1 MPEESDVPVSDSTVG
16 DRTLWH
22 FGDLVYMKLYRW
34 DSFTRE
40 FKSVSAKDYMP
51 SGERVMLMSLQV
63 SKGER
68 VSGSSSSG
76 ERLICLLRGAWSMK
90 IAGSP
95 LVVRRNE
102 AVIIPLGFE
111 HSAEA
116 IEDSFALDIV
126 REQEAEDEAQL
137 WGV

>member
-1 MPEESDVPVSDSTVG
+1 
-16 DRTLWH
+16 
-22 FGDLVYMKLYRW
+22 MKLYRW
-34 DSFTRE
+34 DSFARE

-68 VSGSSSSG
+68 ISGSSASG

-90 IAGSP
+90 IAGAP